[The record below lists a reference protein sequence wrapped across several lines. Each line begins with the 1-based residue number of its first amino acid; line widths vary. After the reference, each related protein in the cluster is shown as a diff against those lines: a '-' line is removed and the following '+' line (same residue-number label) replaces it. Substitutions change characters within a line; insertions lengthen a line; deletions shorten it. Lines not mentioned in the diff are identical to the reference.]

1 MRSPARPPEPAKSD
15 GKNMSAKK
23 KASFEDQ
30 LKRLQAIVSE
40 LEKTDIALEKSVA
53 LYKEGVE
60 LAKSCR
66 EQLKAARQEVT
77 VLSEG
82 FFTPFKEL
90 ESEDEFGNNEDQA

>member
-1 MRSPARPPEPAKSD
+1 M
-15 GKNMSAKK
+15 
-23 KASFEDQ
+23 
-30 LKRLQAIVSE
+30 SE
-40 LEKTDIALEKSVA
+40 LERTDIALEKSVA